1 MGDMLLDTDMQKVT
15 ILEQGV
21 SNFGKEI
28 VRDLS

>member
-1 MGDMLLDTDMQKVT
+1 MLLDIDMQKLT

-21 SNFGKEI
+21 LNFGKEI